1 MELNSLRN
9 INVRQ
14 ERTMIKHIEKELRNV
29 LTVQQGSTARVK
41 GMTIQQMTVQLVFI
55 VSIELTT
62 ALLMMVSQALFAPK
76 VIIVHEE
83 QMLPSRVKKVP
94 MDQLNS
100 LALKQNVRDVNQE
113 NFVQKTGLM
122 KPLETAQ
129 QVSSV
134 DVMLQSMNQLTVSLV
149 TFAGLDITVPA
160 AQPFQSLV
168 PQEHL

>member
-76 VIIVHEE
+76 VFIVHEE

-94 MDQLNS
+94 MGQLNS

>member
-1 MELNSLRN
+1 MGCKYATSNKHHLQRVTRWNNLKA
-9 INVRQ
+9 
-14 ERTMIKHIEKELRNV
+14 RTKCHPYSPFLS
-29 LTVQQGSTARVK
+29 TVIT
-41 GMTIQQMTVQLVFI
+41 
-55 VSIELTT
+55 
-62 ALLMMVSQALFAPK
+62 
-76 VIIVHEE
+76 VHEE

-94 MDQLNS
+94 MGQLNS

-149 TFAGLDITVPA
+149 SIVRYILLNLTECDSFKNL
-160 AQPFQSLV
+160 
-168 PQEHL
+168 H

>member
-55 VSIELTT
+55 VSSELTT

-76 VIIVHEE
+76 VITVHEE

-94 MDQLNS
+94 MGQLNS

>member
-1 MELNSLRN
+1 
-9 INVRQ
+9 
-14 ERTMIKHIEKELRNV
+14 
-29 LTVQQGSTARVK
+29 
-41 GMTIQQMTVQLVFI
+41 
-55 VSIELTT
+55 
-62 ALLMMVSQALFAPK
+62 
-76 VIIVHEE
+76 
-83 QMLPSRVKKVP
+83 MLPSRVKKVP

-149 TFAGLDITVPA
+149 SIVRYILLNLTECDSFKNL
-160 AQPFQSLV
+160 
-168 PQEHL
+168 H